1 MLMSNSKQ
9 VGNMLIKDGWERE
22 KRYRYLE
29 NYQNLTK
36 IGKTITQM
44 K

>member
-1 MLMSNSKQ
+1 MLMRNSKQ
-9 VGNMLIKDGWERE
+9 VDNMLIKEGWERE
-22 KRYRYLE
+22 KRYRCLE

-36 IGKTITQM
+36 IGKTTTQM